1 MGAEFRK
8 QRMAG
13 GKVKAEQIKKTGAK
27 VVLTPC
33 HNCYDQIRDLC
44 QEYKLGCKVMQF
56 KEVIDECLI
65 IPDELK
71 ASETDE

>member
-8 QRMAG
+8 QRLAG
-13 GKVKAEQIKKTGAK
+13 GKVKAEQIRKTGAK

-44 QEYKLGCKVMQF
+44 KEYELGCKVMQF
-56 KEVIDECLI
+56 KEVINECLI
-65 IPDELK
+65 IPGELK
-71 ASETDE
+71 ASETQE